1 MYRVFSAV
9 VFGGT
14 ALGRASNYAPDY
26 AKARTSAARIFEL
39 FDREPTID
47 SYSTEGETWVS
58 NFNMNTTNLV
68 LPFILQYLIYA

>member
-1 MYRVFSAV
+1 M

-39 FDREPTID
+39 FDREPAID
-47 SYSTEGETWVS
+47 SYSTEGETWVGHFANYFISITLSIVS
-58 NFNMNTTNLV
+58 NYNKLV
-68 LPFILQYLIYA
+68 VMF

>member
-1 MYRVFSAV
+1 MLLFKAVINVFCRVFSAI

-39 FDREPTID
+39 FDREPSID
-47 SYSTEGETWVS
+47 SYSTEGEKWVS
-58 NFNMNTTNLV
+58 FYPKMS
-68 LPFILQYLIYA
+68 Q